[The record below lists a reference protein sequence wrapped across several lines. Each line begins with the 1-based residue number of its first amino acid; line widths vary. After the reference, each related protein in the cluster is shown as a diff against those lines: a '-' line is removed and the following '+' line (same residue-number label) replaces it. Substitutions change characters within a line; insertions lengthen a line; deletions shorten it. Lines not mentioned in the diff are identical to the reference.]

1 MSKVTE
7 EREAELICPRCGHPY
22 WEANPECVECGA
34 DVPHVEF
41 FDTVEGVR

>member
-1 MSKVTE
+1 MSKATE
-7 EREAELICPRCGHPY
+7 ECEAELVCPRCGHPC
-22 WEANPECVECGA
+22 WEANPECLECGA